1 MIPQARPAS
10 SLLEHLVRMEFPGW
24 LFIPELGN
32 FNLYHFL
39 VFIFCQELVSDLE
52 EDARNT
58 TSRKASG
65 EATSSQGNYHPT
77 SVRVRASACL
87 SAFGQPL
94 SSRTLN
100 RSLGLIALIV
110 THWSWTPQTLDATKT
125 PQKPIQMVCLFFW
138 MSRWCQYTE
147 YRWDQLVGHFCILA
161 QFLGACKQTYR
172 ETYRVP
178 CARLS
183 PVL

>member
-1 MIPQARPAS
+1 MKNKGSNGYGHRRRHATHLRAYQMIPQARPAS

-110 THWSWTPQTLDATKT
+110 THWSWTPQTLQRHRK
-125 PQKPIQMVCLFFW
+125 KPYRRPLLLFLDESMVPL
-138 MSRWCQYTE
+138 
-147 YRWDQLVGHFCILA
+147 YRRDQNRGNIRGVV
-161 QFLGACKQTYR
+161 FLNI
-172 ETYRVP
+172 
-178 CARLS
+178 S
-183 PVL
+183 